1 MSTPVDR
8 AGQTRARI
16 MEAARQALLEGGGD
30 FELSDLA
37 RRAGTSIGLPYHRFG
52 SKSGLIASIVTDFYD
67 GIWRAVNLAD
77 FAPLD
82 WAVRERERLRRLVDF
97 LYGDPLSGL
106 IISTLARDP
115 EVAALEA
122 TRWSAMIEASGRNLA
137 KAQRRAQIAADIDPA
152 LTAAMINGGIRHAI
166 GLGLATR
173 PRRTRQAMVEEIWN
187 FVSRALRLE
196 PPSRIDEPR
205 RAAAAARRK
214 RTSARAGARTRPRKT
229 PPEKSR

>member
-82 WAVRERERLRRLVDF
+82 WAVREHERLRRLVDF

-122 TRWSAMIEASGRNLA
+122 SRWSAMIEASGRNLA
-137 KAQRRAQIAADIDPA
+137 KAQRRGQIAADIDPA

-166 GLGLATR
+166 GLALSTR
-173 PRRTRQAMVEEIWN
+173 PRRTRQAMVEEIWS

-196 PPSRIDEPR
+196 PAARATPPH
-205 RAAAAARRK
+205 RAAAAARRP
-214 RTSARAGARTRPRKT
+214 RASTRARPHKT
-229 PPEKSR
+229 PPEKPR

>member
-1 MSTPVDR
+1 MSTPLDR

-16 MEAARQALLEGGGD
+16 MAAARQALLEGGGD

-82 WAVRERERLRRLVDF
+82 WAERERERLRRLVDY
-97 LYGDPLSGL
+97 LYGDPLTGL

-115 EVAALEA
+115 EIAALEGA
-122 TRWSAMIEASGRNLA
+122 RWAEMIAVAGRNLE
-137 KAQRRAQIAADIDPA
+137 KAQRRGQIAADLDPA
-152 LTAAMINGGIRHAI
+152 LTAALINGGVRHAI
-166 GLGLATR
+166 GLALATR
-173 PRRTRQAMVEEIWN
+173 PRRSRQAMVEEIWS
-187 FVSRALRLE
+187 FISRALQLAPARG
-196 PPSRIDEPR
+196 RAAPR
-205 RAAAAARRK
+205 RRK
-214 RTSARAGARTRPRKT
+214 PA
-229 PPEKSR
+229 